1 MAIQAVP
8 LLLAGGKLGL
18 KALPII
24 GSVAGAIPGL
34 RRGNLGEAALGA
46 GMGALTGGLGTG
58 GAIKGVTK
66 AGMRMAGSKGLQSL
80 IGTTA
85 GQLGGLGTQKA
96 VMSALTPAALTKA
109 ARVGIPL
116 AGIAGVAKVAGGGM
130 GGGSGMGGGAGMGMG
145 GYGSGMGIGG
155 LAGGGAGLIGYGSVR
170 GEPMGG
176 MPLPMGMGPYGN
188 IGPTGLP
195 LDVLSPLGVD
205 AGRRLRTIKDAEA
218 LRDAQNIVLPTIRKF
233 SEQAKK
239 DDFSR
244 SIAARGI
251 AQNIA
256 TNAALTEGMAKA
268 TRDMGVRAADLAGQG
283 LITQYNY

>member
-1 MAIQAVP
+1 
-8 LLLAGGKLGL
+8 
-18 KALPII
+18 
-24 GSVAGAIPGL
+24 
-34 RRGNLGEAALGA
+34 
-46 GMGALTGGLGTG
+46 MGALTGGLGTG
-58 GAIKGVTK
+58 GAIKGLTK

-145 GYGSGMGIGG
+145 GYGSGMGLGG
-155 LAGGGAGLIGYGSVR
+155 LAGGGAGLLGYGSVR

-195 LDVLSPLGVD
+195 LDVLSPLGID

-244 SIAARGI
+244 SIASRGI